1 CATRDAERVRRGN
14 RRAAPPVRRFPELD
28 AGRAYPRILG
38 REHRVPPGDHP
49 ALRLAPDGQ
58 DDREF
63 VHPCPRDPPDDDLA
77 EGPGR
82 ALDHRSHE
90 DHRGAREAQ
99 HRACRAARAPA
110 LAGPRRARREVLRL
124 PRLTSGTPPS
134 MASKAIVD
142 TSALGRKRQD
152 RGRPKGR
159 QVDPHALAEIK
170 ALLGDAPR
178 RRDLLIEHLHKI
190 QDRYGHI
197 SAAHV
202 VALAAEM
209 KLAMTE
215 VYEVAT
221 FYHHFDVIKDGET
234 PPAPL
239 TVRVCDSLS
248 CEMAGARELID
259 GLKQALGAG
268 VRVIPAPCIGRCEQ
282 APAAV
287 VGQNPVPQATVEKV
301 KPLVAAKSV
310 KCPTGK
316 YIGYAEYRKK
326 GGYQLAVD
334 CLSGKRDAE

>member
-178 RRDLLIEHLHKI
+178 RRDLLIEHLHRI

-209 KLAMTE
+209 KLPMTE

-221 FYHHFDVIKDGET
+221 FYHHFDVIKEGDAV
-234 PPAPL
+234 PPEI

-248 CEMAGARELID
+248 CALAGAKDLMAR
-259 GLKQALGAG
+259 LKAVMGPN
-268 VRVIPAPCIGRCEQ
+268 VRVIPAPCVGRCES
-282 APAAV
+282 APIAV
-287 VGQNPVPQATVEKV
+287 VGQNPLVHAD
-301 KPLVAAKSV
+301 VAAVADAVAKKAV
-310 KCPTGK
+310 KAPAGRHLDL
-316 YIGYAEYRKK
+316 AQYRAQ
-326 GGYQLAVD
+326 GGYKTLVE
-334 CLSGKRDAE
+334 CLD